1 MFSRVNSKPTNQ
13 CSSFCLSFDWNWW
26 FWRREFFLKSRNS
39 ILIEKNK
46 KLQMSTAWMIWFV
59 VFRFRAKTNK
69 FLLALSVL
77 TEAVIQEQLIDMLET
92 SIWGKCSCLTKDKLV
107 EHQRL
112 LTTCSV
118 LQRWSSNLTN
128 YTQIMLQIT
137 SIGDRGQKVEHWCF

>member
-26 FWRREFFLKSRNS
+26 FFFLKSRNS
-39 ILIEKNK
+39 ILIEKTK